1 MIRRPPRT
9 KRTDTLFHYTTV
21 FRCRLERDKCHGR
34 NERHAERYSQQGCR
48 QSQERERRRGS
59 TQRRKSAGSE
69 RRRPK
74 AEGTSHGRYQQ
85 ALPCSS
91 DGILRLWIKVRRGP
105 SLSPSVEPLIQVA
118 RTTHPARSPEG

>member
-34 NERHAERYSQQGCR
+34 NERQAERYSQQGCR
-48 QSQERERRRGS
+48 QSQARERRRGS

-74 AEGTSHGRYQQ
+74 AEGQSQGRYR
-85 ALPCSS
+85 SEE
-91 DGILRLWIKVRRGP
+91 RRVGKECV
-105 SLSPSVEPLIQVA
+105 STCRYGWSPY
-118 RTTHPARSPEG
+118 H

>member
-34 NERHAERYSQQGCR
+34 NERQAERYSQQGCR
-48 QSQERERRRGS
+48 QSQARERRRGS

-74 AEGTSHGRYQQ
+74 AEGQSKGRYQQ
-85 ALPCSS
+85 ALTCSR
-91 DGILRLWIKVRRGP
+91 DGIFSHWSKGRRWP
-105 SLSPSVEPLIQVA
+105 SLRPSDAPLIQIEKIGKD
-118 RTTHPARSPEG
+118 TC

>member
-34 NERHAERYSQQGCR
+34 NERQAERYSQQGCR
-48 QSQERERRRGS
+48 QSQARERRRGS

-74 AEGTSHGRYQQ
+74 AEGQSQGRYQQ
-85 ALPCSS
+85 ALTCS
-91 DGILRLWIKVRRGP
+91 RRSEERRVGKECV
-105 SLSPSVEPLIQVA
+105 S
-118 RTTHPARSPEG
+118 TCRSRWAPYH